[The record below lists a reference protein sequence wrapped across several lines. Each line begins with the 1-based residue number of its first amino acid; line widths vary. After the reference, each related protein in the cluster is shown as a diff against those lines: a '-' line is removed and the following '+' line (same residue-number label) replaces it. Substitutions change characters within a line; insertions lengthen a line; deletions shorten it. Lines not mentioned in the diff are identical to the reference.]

1 MTDKGR
7 SHVKRMGGGGGAG
20 KPRLGGGGAGRGGM
34 ARFWTGGR
42 AMVML
47 VIILGGIVTTGGL
60 SYQSDQLYLQDRSN
74 ATASIPTN
82 MIAGGTQ
89 AVVITATNSRG
100 SPLINEVVKVLFQ
113 DKNGTKTKLY
123 EGYTDSSGSVEPIIK
138 APDGLQ
144 TGSKGTLIVEAAG
157 ETMTKEVT
165 ITGTEAV
172 QGSGGKLFIST
183 DKPIYQPEQT
193 VHIRTLGF
201 EGQNPMASKKL
212 VTVRVQDPK
221 GNLIY
226 KKDLQ
231 PNDYGVAAVDFPLSD
246 QLPVGNY
253 QISGTLG
260 GIANANQSFLV
271 KRYVLPKFKIDVNGT
286 KSWYTADQTIS
297 GTVMVDYFFGKHVQG
312 KVDVVAKVYR
322 GTWDTVYNN
331 KVMSLDENGRFPFSI
346 PPVQYAA
353 GLDLNQGNGYMELNV
368 TITDTGGHSEN
379 QSYLITI
386 AKSPISI
393 VLLEDTNLAGTDST
407 YTAICRWP
415 TGVPVQDATVTFMIG
430 GNTYAYTTDERGL
443 ATVTFRYKGEKTMD
457 VKVVKAD
464 NAVQE
469 TFMLATSEG
478 IKVVPDKYYYKLGD
492 EATFDVWYS
501 GNSMT
506 NWVYYDVISNG
517 FTIRAGHFELKDGK
531 GQFKMNVDRSMSPTA
546 RIRVYKIEKDMAL
559 ARDSVA
565 IAVESLS
572 GLKVDV
578 VPAKQTVRPGDDVT
592 IGFDVSQDGTG
603 VPSILGVS
611 IVDLSVYELSDRLVG
626 LDQVFW
632 QLDQDYTEPTYQ
644 ILDYVYKQDTYQ
656 LDYDHTQI
664 IERRDCG
671 GSPVVLE
678 STWTQYLKDA
688 AGAKDTNVS
697 NFWSALFVLGF
708 GGLFGLVV
716 LGFKYKRIAV
726 GLIVIMMVLTGITGF
741 ILYSIE
747 QSNSNNTGDNGRN
760 FDGQPMG
767 GGLAPAK
774 TGEGPGTAAPTVPG
788 WALNGQTNKQANDA
802 TDGQGQGQGAASGS
816 SKPTHVRNYFPETW
830 YWNPTLITDANGKA
844 SITLTTP
851 DSLTTWGVSALAST
865 KDAKLGSGKANITVF
880 QDFFVEPDVPVSA
893 VRNDTFPLN
902 ILIYNYLQS
911 DEDVV
916 VTLGNADWYQLVDGT
931 ATKVVHVAANT
942 VSNATFTIIASKV
955 GWQEVSVQASAGSS
969 GRTDAVVKPMLI
981 EPDGKKAEGIF
992 NGQLTDTSEA
1002 NANIVLAPDRVPG
1015 SENAYV
1021 KLQASVEAVTV
1032 DGAENYI
1039 SFVDGCGEQSMSRL
1053 DIDVLAF
1060 RAVSKTSVSTERMAR
1075 YETMVTQGIQHEMT
1089 FVMNASNHNGRG
1101 IVWFPSDQDVH
1112 PWLTSWGLITFQD
1125 ARNAGFTID
1134 DKVIKDMQD
1143 WLVSQQDTD
1152 GSFKFPNW
1160 GLYEFTNPILMS
1172 KKVAT
1177 TAYIMRAL
1185 IYSGYDP
1192 NSPAVQKA
1200 KTYIEANIDKQM
1212 NDPYTIAIAQIGLE
1226 KANGDPQVQ
1235 ARISSKLN
1243 DLRVYDAKNG
1253 SAYWKSSNNMLSD
1266 GNDEGAKEDF
1276 MPKRFSYGDTRTIE
1290 TTGYAI
1296 MAQIQAGQRT
1306 DAMEGIKYLVDARTG
1321 HGYYS
1326 TQDTVVAFQ
1335 ALAMAGDANV
1345 DNMNVSIYA
1354 NGTLVD
1360 TAHFDKTN
1368 KDLTVITDL
1377 RPYLDTVGGTTDI
1390 TLKSDG
1396 KGKLVYQVY
1405 SSEYMPWSEK
1415 DRSASKELELKVNYS
1430 TTHIKVDDM
1439 LTASL
1444 TMRYIGA
1451 AAMLKMV
1458 LVQLKAPV
1466 GFSFMEDSLQKLVDD
1481 GKISLYQL
1489 GPGEA
1494 MVYIQDIDQGKT
1506 ISFEYQLLCNEP
1518 VKATIQGVHA
1528 FDMYNPQVGTELMP
1542 VDIVAMA

>member
-1 MTDKGR
+1 
-7 SHVKRMGGGGGAG
+7 
-20 KPRLGGGGAGRGGM
+20 
-34 ARFWTGGR
+34 
-42 AMVML
+42 MVML

-60 SYQSDQLYLQDRSN
+60 SYQSDQLYLQNRSN

-89 AVVITATNSRG
+89 AVVVTATNSQG
-100 SPLINEVVKVLFQ
+100 SPLMNELVKVLFKDQ
-113 DKNGTKTKLY
+113 NGTQTKLY

-138 APDGLQ
+138 APDGLPA
-144 TGSKGTLIVEAAG
+144 GSSGTLIVEAAG
-157 ETMTKEVT
+157 ETMSKQVT
-165 ITGTEAV
+165 ITDTEMAR
-172 QGSGGKLFIST
+172 SSAGKLFIST

-193 VHIRTLGF
+193 IHIRTLGF
-201 EGQNPMASKKL
+201 EGQNLMASKKI
-212 VTVRVQDPK
+212 VTVEVQDPK
-221 GNLIY
+221 GDLIY
-226 KKDLQ
+226 KKDIQ
-231 PNDYGVAAVDFPLSD
+231 SNDYGVAGVDFPLSD

-253 QISGTLG
+253 QISGNLG
-260 GIANANQSFLV
+260 GIAKANQTIMV
-271 KRYVLPKFKIDVNGT
+271 KRYVLPKFKIDINGT

-297 GTVMVDYFFGKHVQG
+297 GIVTADYFFGKHVQG

-322 GTWDTVYNN
+322 GAWDTVFN
-331 KVMSLDENGRFPFSI
+331 KKSMPLDENGRFPFSI
-346 PPVQYAA
+346 PPVEYAA
-353 GLDLNQGNGYMELNV
+353 GLDLNKGNGYMELNV
-368 TITDTGGHSEN
+368 TITDTGGHTEN

-443 ATVTFRYKGEKTMD
+443 ATVTFLYRGETTMD
-457 VKVVKAD
+457 IKVVKEST
-464 NAVQE
+464 AVVQ
-469 TFMLATSEG
+469 TFALATSEG

-492 EATFDVWYS
+492 EASFDVWYN

-506 NWVYYDVISNG
+506 DWVYYDVISDG
-517 FTIRAGHFELKDGK
+517 FTIKAGHFELKDGK
-531 GQFKMNVDRSMSPTA
+531 GQFKMNIDRSMSPTA
-546 RIRVYKIEKDMAL
+546 RIRVYKIEQNMAL

-565 IAVESLS
+565 IAVEGLG

-592 IGFDVSQDGTG
+592 IGFDVSQNGTG
-603 VPSILGVS
+603 IPSILGVS

-632 QLDQDYTEPTYQ
+632 QLDQDYSEPTYQ

-656 LDYDHTQI
+656 LDYDHSQI
-664 IERRDCG
+664 IERRTCG

-678 STWTQYLKDA
+678 TTWTQYLKDA
-688 AGAKDTNVS
+688 TGIKAQNVS
-697 NFWSALFVLGF
+697 NFWSVLFVLGF
-708 GGLFGLVV
+708 AGLFGLVV

-726 GLIVIMMVLTGITGF
+726 GLVVVMMVLTGITGF

-747 QSNSNNTGDNGRN
+747 QSNTNNPINDGRN
-760 FDGQPMG
+760 G
-767 GGLAPAK
+767 GGAPGGGGMAPAK
-774 TGEGPGTAAPTVPG
+774 TGEGTGTFAPAVPV
-788 WALNGQTNKQANDA
+788 WDLNGMTNKQANDG
-802 TDGQGQGQGAASGS
+802 TNGQGQGQGQGAASSS

-902 ILIYNYLQS
+902 ILIYNYLKS

-916 VTLGNADWYQLVDGT
+916 VTLGATDWYQLVDGT

-942 VSNATFTIIASKV
+942 VSNVTFTIIATKV
-955 GWQEVSVQASAGSS
+955 GWHDVSVQASAGSS
-969 GRTDAVVKPMLI
+969 GRTDAVVKPMLV

-992 NGQLTDTSEA
+992 NGQLMDTSEA
-1002 NANIVLAPDRVPG
+1002 NASIVLAPDRVPG
-1015 SENAYV
+1015 SEDAYV
-1021 KLQASVEAVTV
+1021 KLQASIEAVTV

-1039 SFVDGCGEQSMSRL
+1039 NFVDGCGEQSMSRL

-1060 RAVSKTSVSTERMAR
+1060 RAVSRTSVSTERMAR

-1089 FVMNASNHNGRG
+1089 FVEPAKNGKGRG
-1101 IVWFPSDQDVH
+1101 IVWFPSDEDVH

-1134 DKVIKDMQD
+1134 DKVITDMQD
-1143 WLVSQQDTD
+1143 WLVSQQETD
-1152 GSFKFPNW
+1152 GSFRFPDW

-1192 NSPAVQKA
+1192 NSPAIQKA
-1200 KTYIEANIDKQM
+1200 KSYIEANIDKQM
-1212 NDPYTIAIAQIGLE
+1212 NDPYTISIAEIGLE
-1226 KANGDPQVQ
+1226 QANGDPQVRAKIASQ
-1235 ARISSKLN
+1235 LN
-1243 DLRVYDAKNG
+1243 GMKKYDAINS
-1253 SAYWKSSNNMLSD
+1253 SAYWGSTNNMISD
-1266 GNDEGAKEDF
+1266 GNDAGVNEGF
-1276 MPKRFSYGDTRTIE
+1276 MSRRFSRGDTRTIE

-1296 MAQIQAGQRT
+1296 MAQMQAGQRT
-1306 DAMEGIKYLVDARTG
+1306 DAMEGIKYLVDARMG

-1345 DNMNVSIYA
+1345 DDMNVSIFA

-1360 TAHFDKTN
+1360 RVHFDKTN
-1368 KDLTVITDL
+1368 KDLTVIKDL

-1415 DRSASKELELKVNYS
+1415 DRSDAKELQLKVNYS

-1451 AAMLKMV
+1451 APKLKMV

-1466 GFSFMEDSLQKLVDD
+1466 GFSFVEYSLQDLVDN
-1481 GKISLYQL
+1481 GKISMYQL

-1542 VDIVAMA
+1542 VDIVATV